1 MILSIMQQINH
12 TNLNIYIVVYM
23 HHILVGVIDS
33 RVWSL
38 KYIPFERKAP

>member
-1 MILSIMQQINH
+1 MILSIMLKIKQINH

-33 RVWSL
+33 RVWIHS
-38 KYIPFERKAP
+38 F